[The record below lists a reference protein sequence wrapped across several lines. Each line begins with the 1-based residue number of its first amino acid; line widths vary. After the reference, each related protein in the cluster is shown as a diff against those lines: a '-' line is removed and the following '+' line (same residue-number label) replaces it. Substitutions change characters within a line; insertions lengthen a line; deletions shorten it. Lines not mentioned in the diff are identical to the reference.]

1 MKPCRLKIITAL
13 ISPDDEDKAEIHFVS
28 MNQLSKNEKIE
39 DDEVEP
45 ENPPDEIMIIR
56 KDNSELKTP
65 KKIIKPVKEKKYFIK
80 DILIN
85 QKISQKNN
93 IINTSNKNSKIS
105 TKLNSLGKNNSFN
118 KNNYLQK
125 RSLSKKNSKSR
136 LLTNSYKSKI
146 IKNKKSF
153 NHSLNSHLN
162 YSSDKHIISKRI
174 TDIKIFPSKELFKA
188 PNFPQDFSFYKANKQ
203 IDNNINELFVYNKKI
218 NNLMEQEPL
227 FIETRDNIVKN
238 EETKLKEL
246 IETNDNLFEENQ
258 VEINREDELKGEIII
273 LKNQYEILANQLDQ
287 KEIKLKEYQEIIKH
301 KYTHNES
308 KLNKNKLLFLYYSS
322 LNENLEKGEIL
333 LVTQP
338 DIIYDIPLNNEN
350 NNNSFENQKLNEIV
364 NMSSIKN
371 DSEQSE
377 IITLLF
383 KGYLI
388 NLKIFD
394 IDEIVEKIW
403 IKEKPIQTLETLSE
417 ELILIIDNYCEE
429 KSDLFANKKIIMN
442 YLYSFCKN
450 YSYISKEEF
459 KSLFK
464 EKIGN
469 ICEFDKNIYL
479 NKLYHYSNNKLDDF
493 MKLLKSMDISNCGKI
508 SYQNLESAL
517 REHNILFTNEENS
530 ENIFTN
536 KELLNILQFII
547 TIMKNEQL
555 MQKNITDN
563 AVTQVD
569 NNKIN
574 IFDLYYINLVKMIN
588 DNYISDI
595 PLYKLVLKQYLNDNN
610 ITSLND
616 FLKPLLLNNEIIINK
631 GLNRYIENQTFYKYL
646 VDKNVIK
653 ENEHFL
659 LPINEDN
666 LIEIETLTN
675 EIDRAELNKLVPNS
689 YQEKKI
695 NAVNEIIN
703 EL

>member
-93 IINTSNKNSKIS
+93 IINSSNKNSKIS

-118 KNNYLQK
+118 KNNYIHK

-153 NHSLNSHLN
+153 NHSLNSHLY
-162 YSSDKHIISKRI
+162 YSSDKNIISKRI

-218 NNLMEQEPL
+218 SNLMEQEPL

-238 EETKLKEL
+238 EEIKLKEL

-308 KLNKNKLLFLYYSS
+308 KLNKNKQLFLYFSS

-403 IKEKPIQTLETLSE
+403 IKEKPIQTMETLSE
-417 ELILIIDNYCEE
+417 ELILIIDNYCEG

-479 NKLYHYSNNKLDDF
+479 NKLYHYSNNKLNDF